1 MFNAPKKEIQMYEK
15 EELHWNSTSS
25 LSARPLPVFP
35 RHLTSL
41 CGILLCLVF
50 YVTPTTV
57 WLYRSIYQVAK
68 KIVLESCH
76 LNSNQWPLAEIF
88 QRLSFF
94 CLMIKGCQSIIFLWF
109 WWNCLWIVI
118 ITRKTSLF
126 CETSAF
132 VAHSARKIP
141 WIRLNDW
148 WLLKSFLTTRRPV
161 LNMSCIQGRGFFSK
175 IKYSS
180 FWKHR

>member
-1 MFNAPKKEIQMYEK
+1 M
-15 EELHWNSTSS
+15 STSVIVIVIVYHSSAVLWCCWNQKWLTHWLTHS
-25 LSARPLPVFP
+25 LT
-35 RHLTSL
+35 TSPIEL
-41 CGILLCLVF
+41 SW
-50 YVTPTTV
+50 TAKNTV
-57 WLYRSIYQVAK
+57 WLYWTIYQEAK

-76 LNSNQWPLAEIF
+76 LNSNWWPLAEIF

-118 ITRKTSLF
+118 ITWKTSLF

-141 WIRLNDW
+141 WIRLNGW
-148 WLLKSFLTTRRPV
+148 WLLKSSLKTRRPV
-161 LNMSCIQGRGFFSK
+161 FNMSCIQGRGFFSK